1 MVWVSVRRCAVKKGD
16 GRWAELLEAKG
27 WLEDRVVDELDRE
40 PREKPDSE
48 RLLPGSASLA
58 VLLIVFVSLSLLI
71 LFSIMRGGVG
81 HVASDAGGTKA
92 YSPADFPEI
101 DFDRQLLEEVE
112 TAGPSGD
119 DATFRVP
126 PPSLAYED
134 FFPCSDC
141 HDEMDVNLERRQL
154 EEMHDDIELDHG
166 PKDRWCFDCHN
177 PDDRDS
183 LRLANGTLI
192 GFDESYRLCGQCHGT
207 IFRDW
212 REGIHGRREGYW
224 NGAKSYQLC
233 AHCHN
238 PHAPRFQ
245 PIAPL
250 PPPVRPQFLHA
261 AEEVHDE

>member
-1 MVWVSVRRCAVKKGD
+1 MS
-16 GRWAELLEAKG
+16 
-27 WLEDRVVDELDRE
+27 ELDRQ
-40 PREKPDSE
+40 PREKPDSD
-48 RLLPGSASLA
+48 RLLPGASSLA
-58 VLLIVFVSLSLLI
+58 VLLIVFVSFSLLI
-71 LFSIMRGGVG
+71 LFSIVRGGVG
-81 HVASDAGGTKA
+81 HVAPDAGGTKA

-101 DFDRQLLEEVE
+101 NFNRELLPEVE
-112 TAGPSGD
+112 AAGNSDPEGIY
-119 DATFRVP
+119 RVRQP
-126 PPSLAYED
+126 LAYED
-134 FFPCSDC
+134 YFPCSDC
-141 HDEMDVNLERRQL
+141 HADMEVNLERRQL
-154 EEMHDDIELDHG
+154 EEMHGEILLNHG
-166 PKDRWCFDCHN
+166 PIDRWCFDCHN

-250 PPPVRPQFLHA
+250 PPPVRPQFLRIA
-261 AEEVHDE
+261 AEEEINDE

>member
-1 MVWVSVRRCAVKKGD
+1 VTENDGSQREDSAGD
-16 GRWAELLEAKG
+16 
-27 WLEDRVVDELDRE
+27 
-40 PREKPDSE
+40 
-48 RLLPGSASLA
+48 RLLPGASSLA
-58 VLLIVFVSLSLLI
+58 VLLIVFVSLSLLT
-71 LFSIMRGGVG
+71 LFSIVRGGVG

-101 DFDRQLLEEVE
+101 NFDRELLPEVQ
-112 TAGPSGD
+112 AGGSADPEG
-119 DATFRVP
+119 TYRVRQP
-126 PPSLAYED
+126 LAYED
-134 FFPCSDC
+134 YFPCSDC
-141 HDEMDVNLERRQL
+141 HADLEVNQERRQL
-154 EEMHDDIELDHG
+154 EEMHDEIELVHG

-177 PDDRDS
+177 PDDRDR
-183 LRLANGTLI
+183 LRLA
-192 GFDESYRLCGQCHGT
+192 CHGT